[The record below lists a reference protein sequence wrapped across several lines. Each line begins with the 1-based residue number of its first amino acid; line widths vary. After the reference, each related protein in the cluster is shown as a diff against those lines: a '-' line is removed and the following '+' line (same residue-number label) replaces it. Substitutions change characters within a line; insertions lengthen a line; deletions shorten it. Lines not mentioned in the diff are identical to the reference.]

1 MGSCRLATRSKQ
13 ASTAAYFTSYQ
24 VPLKY
29 EQLIIL
35 KLKLEKREPL
45 RFQRPHSCRVV
56 ETLLPTTSKLLYCL
70 IVYVLVDSK
79 TYPEH
84 PKKHHTHTHS
94 DTSTKVGLMV
104 GVIIAVL
111 LLVIIIIVSLRYR
124 GRERTRTGITTN
136 DEGVFEY

>member
-1 MGSCRLATRSKQ
+1 MWMGSCRLATRSKQ

-45 RFQRPHSCRVV
+45 RFQIPHSCRVV

-70 IVYVLVDSK
+70 IVYVLVDSRLI
-79 TYPEH
+79 PSI
-84 PKKHHTHTHS
+84 PKNITPTLTATRALKWVDGRGHHCRVATGHYYHS
-94 DTSTKVGLMV
+94 VPQISR
-104 GVIIAVL
+104 A
-111 LLVIIIIVSLRYR
+111 RA
-124 GRERTRTGITTN
+124 
-136 DEGVFEY
+136 DEDRDHNK